1 MTKKLM
7 AALAGVAAMAAL
19 TMSASAAEYN
29 WVAAIHLPETTTHT
43 QALQYFADQLKEKS
57 DGRIE
62 VTVSPGGALGS
73 QREIIESVDLGAIQI
88 GFGECSVY
96 SNYDEAFGVL
106 NLPFLFDNY
115 DQLFAA
121 CDGEMGAW
129 MEAKLEEET
138 NLHILNWLNG
148 GARMIYSTKPLETWA
163 DLNGLKIRTPE
174 SNVYVSTF
182 SALGANPTPIAMT
195 EVYSSLQQGV
205 VEAMEGTLET
215 GISYKMYE
223 VCSDMLK
230 SGHIYADC
238 QFVMNKDLYNGLPDD
253 IKAIVDECAA
263 DAEKWERETWLANED
278 GYLTQL
284 EENNTTV
291 HEIENTEA
299 KEAVASFYEEYIG
312 GDENKQA
319 VFDMIQAA
327 VAQ

>member
-88 GFGECSVY
+88 GVGKCSVY

-263 DAEKWERETWLANED
+263 DAEKWERDTWLANED
-278 GYLTQL
+278 GYLKQL

-291 HEIENTEA
+291 HEVENTEA

>member
-1 MTKKLM
+1 MNKKLVAV
-7 AALAGVAAMAAL
+7 AAGLAASAAMAMGAF
-19 TMSASAAEYN
+19 AAEYN

-43 QALQYFADQLKEKS
+43 QALQYFADQLNEKS

-106 NLPFLFDNY
+106 TLPFLFDNY

-148 GARMIYSTKPLETWA
+148 GARMIYSTKSLETWD
-163 DLNGLKIRTPE
+163 DLKGLKIRTPE

-263 DAEKWERETWLANED
+263 DAEKWERDTWAANEE
-278 GYLTQL
+278 GYLTEL
-284 EENNTTV
+284 EANNTTV
-291 HEIENTEA
+291 HEIDNTDA
-299 KEAVASFYEEYIG
+299 KAAVASFYEEYIG

-319 VFDMIQAA
+319 VFDMIQA
-327 VAQ
+327 VTK

>member
-1 MTKKLM
+1 MTKKVL
-7 AALAGVAAMAAL
+7 AALIGTATIAAMAM
-19 TMSASAAEYN
+19 TASAADYN
-29 WVAAIHLPETTTHT
+29 WVAAIHLGENTTHT
-43 QALQYFADQLKEKS
+43 QALQYFADQLNEKS
-57 DGRIE
+57 DGAIE

-73 QREIIESVDLGAIQI
+73 QREIVEQVDQGLIQI

-121 CDGEMGAW
+121 CDGEMGQW
-129 MEAKLEEET
+129 MEEKLLEET
-138 NLHILNWLNG
+138 NIKILDWLNG
-148 GARMIYSTKPLETWA
+148 GARMIYSTKPLETWD
-163 DLNGLKIRTPE
+163 DLSGLKIRTPE

-182 SALGANPTPIAMT
+182 TALGANPTPIAMT

-223 VCSDMLK
+223 VCSDMLQ

-238 QFVMNKDLYNGLPDD
+238 QFIMNNDLYESLPDD

-263 DAEKWERETWLANED
+263 DAEQWERETWLANEE
-278 GYLTQL
+278 GYISEL
-284 EENNTTV
+284 EENGMTI
-291 HEIENTEA
+291 HEIDNTEA
-299 KEAVASFYEEYIG
+299 KEAVADFYEEYIG
-312 GDENKQA
+312 GDETKQQ
-319 VFDMIQAA
+319 VFDMIQA
-327 VAQ
+327 VTE